1 MPHIDIRSQKQQ
13 DKDERTLCLDEL
25 HHKDMEY
32 QLKITHVEYIDRDTR
47 GISLPNYDLKK
58 HSTFR
63 KRKQF
68 WIAYAG
74 SDIRVVHEDFFL
86 NIILMTQIK
95 NDFLETLGC
104 TVRFK
109 TMQIKNFH

>member
-1 MPHIDIRSQKQQ
+1 MSHEDTRKKKQQ
-13 DKDERTLCLDEL
+13 KKDERTLCIDEF

-47 GISLPNYDLKK
+47 INSLPNYDIKK
-58 HSTFR
+58 NSKFK

-74 SDIRVVHEDFFL
+74 SDIRVVHEDFF
-86 NIILMTQIK
+86 
-95 NDFLETLGC
+95 
-104 TVRFK
+104 
-109 TMQIKNFH
+109 